1 MILRDLDELE
11 RDGPR
16 DAPAVR
22 RWIQATIDKYDEA
35 PRRLAWYVDSSR
47 PEVGAEQPQNV
58 PPHLPLIPFR

>member
-1 MILRDLDELE
+1 MRAMILRDLDELE

-35 PRRLAWYVDSSR
+35 PRRLAW
-47 PEVGAEQPQNV
+47 
-58 PPHLPLIPFR
+58 